1 MQNLENKLKE
11 IVGQPVGDV
20 SITRSSQSVLHMG
33 GGYSHGLI
41 RAEISFRCSAPLK
54 EFKMGSVLVCEM
66 MAEDSHEPHLG
77 AIDISVFRK
86 QYYFKAYL
94 LKGKETDELF
104 FACAKDFI
112 PDLVAPQQHQT
123 RIKFDTTT

>member
-1 MQNLENKLKE
+1 MQNLENKLEE

-54 EFKMGSVLVCEM
+54 DFKIGSVLVYEM
-66 MAEDSHEPHLG
+66 NTEESYEPNIGFIG
-77 AIDISVFRK
+77 AFQK
-86 QYYFKAYL
+86 QCYFKAHL

-104 FACAKDFI
+104 FACAKDFM
-112 PDLVAPQQHQT
+112 PDLVAPQQHQP
-123 RIKFDTTT
+123 

>member
-1 MQNLENKLKE
+1 MQNLENKLEE

-20 SITRSSQSVLHMG
+20 SITRSSQSVLHFG
-33 GGYSHGLI
+33 GQYSHGLI

-54 EFKMGSVLVCEM
+54 DFKIGSVLVYEM
-66 MAEDSHEPHLG
+66 NTEESYEPHLG

-86 QYYFKAYL
+86 QCYFKAHL

-112 PDLVAPQQHQT
+112 PDLVALQQH
-123 RIKFDTTT
+123 